1 MEGFIKTDNGD
12 DMKTEAGNLL
22 QYSTKT
28 HRIFSENYWTLT
40 VIYRC
45 PISIQ
50 VGVGPG
56 QFHLEDQDEFN
67 WKTPA
72 LKRDDVE
79 LAKPL
84 FIW

>member
-1 MEGFIKTDNGD
+1 MEGFINTDNGD
-12 DMKTEAGNLL
+12 DKKRV
-22 QYSTKT
+22 QKT
-28 HRIFSENYWTLT
+28 HRIFVGKDLTLT
-40 VIYRC
+40 VICRC

-56 QFHLEDQDEFN
+56 QFQDEFN

-72 LKRDDVE
+72 LKRGEVE

-84 FIW
+84 FMW